1 METVRFGVIGYGNC
15 GSAHAHAISRTPGSQ
30 LIAIATPSLERQ
42 NAARAVHPRV
52 ALHAD
57 YRELLDHDDIDVVC
71 VAVPNALH
79 FAVGTNVLRSG
90 KHLLL
95 EKPLALHA
103 ADAER
108 LLSLARTQRKILA
121 VGHQYRVSPLWRA
134 AREFIE
140 DGAIGRPLVAHLE
153 LVRAP
158 YRLGSEGWR
167 YDPERVGSWLFED
180 LLHLFDLTRWYLG
193 DRGEVLTVHALG
205 NTRDPEHPE
214 LQDHFSCI
222 IQFSEGVFAVVSQTL
237 SAFGHHVDVKV
248 AGTRG
253 TLWATS
259 ACVDPRDSQPDL
271 RLRYGLGA
279 DVHRASVD
287 RPSHEAG
294 EYGDEIA
301 SMADCVRNNTP
312 PPCTGEDGRWSTL
325 LGLAARESASTGA
338 AVMLAEFVGRSE
350 SSEL

>member
-1 METVRFGVIGYGNC
+1 METVRFGVIGYGTC

-30 LIAIATPSLERQ
+30 LIAVAAPSLDRQ
-42 NAARAVHPRV
+42 HAARSAFPDCSV
-52 ALHAD
+52 HAD

-71 VAVPNALH
+71 VAVPNSLH
-79 FAVGTNVLRSG
+79 FAIGTNVLRAG

-103 ADAER
+103 ADADR
-108 LLSLARTQRKILA
+108 LLALARNQRKILA
-121 VGHQYRVSPLWRA
+121 VGHQYRVSPLWRSV
-134 AREFIE
+134 RRLIE
-140 DGAIGRPLVAHLE
+140 DGVIGRPLVAHMD

-180 LLHLFDLTRWYLG
+180 VLHLFDLTRWYLG

-214 LQDHFSCI
+214 LQDHFSTI

-237 SAFGHHVDVKV
+237 SAFGHHVDVQV

-253 TLWATS
+253 TLWAS
-259 ACVDPRDSQPDL
+259 SNCLDPRDSQPEW
-271 RLRYGLGA
+271 RLCYGLGA
-279 DVHRASVD
+279 DLHHVPVERSGGD
-287 RPSHEAG
+287 AG
-294 EYGDEIA
+294 EYGEEIA
-301 SMADCVRNNTP
+301 SIAECVRSNSA
-312 PPCTGEDGRWSTL
+312 PPCGGEDGRWSTL
-325 LGLAARESASTGA
+325 LGLAARESATTGA
-338 AVMLAEFVGRSE
+338 AIMLAEFVGRSE
-350 SSEL
+350 TSEL